1 MKCEKNLSAFQLT
14 AYFKNKMSLARIEN
28 RLYFYNG
35 KFYEPLSSA
44 ELESKILTVVQEY
57 AGISMS
63 KIREIAFFIKRDE
76 SVPVL
81 FPAEE
86 RGFIGFQNGVIDC
99 ASETLQFYS
108 YKDAEELFKE
118 QKLALRY
125 CYSDINYSEY
135 IPSFNAYT
143 KYNNYIDLENDQ
155 TPVANQ
161 FFQSIAGMDAV
172 LIIRIWEMLGYLI
185 ASDMN
190 AKRFFLLQGIKDS
203 GKSVLGRFI
212 QNLFPSNSV
221 STLDLSQL
229 GGTYLPES
237 FIGCR
242 LNLSMDLEDK
252 VLSPKTIERLKLLTG
267 NDSISQDIKFKD
279 STSYR
284 GTCKFLFST
293 NYTLKMNNWDDA
305 FRTRII
311 CIPFRYHVPPN
322 KQDKNLLSKLENEK
336 EKIVAKAL
344 YFYKRLR
351 DRNYIFCGQFPIG
364 TLMHDNFLPQIS
376 YNLGQ
381 DMIIHLFGQEKCW
394 FQAGV
399 STYSEDLYHAYLIFC
414 KENGFTPVRSVSG
427 FAQRFSAAFAD
438 VVTPSDRWRNEAKAN
453 KRGFYG
459 VMLASPNNYNI
470 SNIDEQAA
478 SIPVQKTFNV

>member
-1 MKCEKNLSAFQLT
+1 MK
-14 AYFKNKMSLARIEN
+14 
-28 RLYFYNG
+28 
-35 KFYEPLSSA
+35 
-44 ELESKILTVVQEY
+44 
-57 AGISMS
+57 
-63 KIREIAFFIKRDE
+63 
-76 SVPVL
+76 
-81 FPAEE
+81 
-86 RGFIGFQNGVIDC
+86 
-99 ASETLQFYS
+99 
-108 YKDAEELFKE
+108 
-118 QKLALRY
+118 
-125 CYSDINYSEY
+125 
-135 IPSFNAYT
+135 
-143 KYNNYIDLENDQ
+143 NDQ
-155 TPVANQ
+155 TPIANQ
-161 FFQSIAGMDAV
+161 FFQSIAGTDGGLV
-172 LIIRIWEMLGYLI
+172 IRIWEMLGYLI

-190 AKRFFLLQGIKDS
+190 AKRFFLLQGVKDS
-203 GKSVLGRFI
+203 GKSALGRFI
-212 QNLFPSNSV
+212 QNLFPTNSV

-279 STSYR
+279 STSYI

-364 TLMHDNFLPQIS
+364 TLMHDNFLPQII
-376 YNLGQ
+376 YNLGH
-381 DMIIHLFGQEKCW
+381 DMIIHLFGQEN
-394 FQAGV
+394 AGFKQV
-399 STYSEDLYHAYLIFC
+399 SQHTVKIYTMHI
-414 KENGFTPVRSVSG
+414 
-427 FAQRFSAAFAD
+427 
-438 VVTPSDRWRNEAKAN
+438 
-453 KRGFYG
+453 
-459 VMLASPNNYNI
+459 
-470 SNIDEQAA
+470 
-478 SIPVQKTFNV
+478 